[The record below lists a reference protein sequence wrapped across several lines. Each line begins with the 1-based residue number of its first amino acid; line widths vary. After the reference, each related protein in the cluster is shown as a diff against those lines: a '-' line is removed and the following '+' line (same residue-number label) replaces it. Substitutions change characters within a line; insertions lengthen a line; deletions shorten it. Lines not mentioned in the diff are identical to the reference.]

1 VVDKLP
7 QLIKQNNYEEV
18 LNQLSSLKDSL
29 DSFFDKVMIMADDE
43 AVKANRIALVS
54 HIRKQFL
61 SVADISVLNF

>member
-1 VVDKLP
+1 MKPL
-7 QLIKQNNYEEV
+7 LITSSA
-18 LNQLSSLKDSL
+18 NQLSSLKDSL